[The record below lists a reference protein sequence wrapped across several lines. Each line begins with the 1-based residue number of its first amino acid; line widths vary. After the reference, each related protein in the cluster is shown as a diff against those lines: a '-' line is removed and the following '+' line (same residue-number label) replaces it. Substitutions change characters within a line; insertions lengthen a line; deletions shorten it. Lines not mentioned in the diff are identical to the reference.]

1 MEFPNPLDFPAFPL
15 ADSFAARLPGSFA
28 FCSLQSQRDGLLIMS
43 LLRHKR
49 VEPQCP
55 RLSRFQR
62 FGLLCAFA
70 FAFAIASALLQCF
83 NKYSFDLKA
92 AAATFSNCGAHLF
105 EAKSKGPTV
114 GVRKI
119 LFCRGGGAHSLWQ
132 IYIVPMAIPET
143 VWLGPGRWNWHCH
156 VVRVSYIPKKFAIYS
171 SLHGRKLRT
180 SFMPLWKH
188 RKCGFG

>member
-119 LFCRGGGAHSLWQ
+119 LFCRGGGGTFTLANLHSAHGNSRDGVTGTRPLKLALSCCASIVYPQ
-132 IYIVPMAIPET
+132 EIRYIFQSTRTKIRDILYASVET
-143 VWLGPGRWNWHCH
+143 
-156 VVRVSYIPKKFAIYS
+156 
-171 SLHGRKLRT
+171 
-180 SFMPLWKH
+180 
-188 RKCGFG
+188 